1 MHILEQVMA
10 WYPNKRLYRR
20 PSSKSRQDI
29 ISVYAPTARCPV
41 YSHAEWYADDWVS
54 PDLDVDLNT
63 SFFEQF
69 AKLQTIAPVVAL
81 LSNKQEN
88 AEYCHDVDRLK
99 NCYLVFD
106 AINCEDVYYSVR
118 IYHSRS
124 CIDCY
129 WVMDSELL
137 YDCVY
142 VFSSYHSRYSFN
154 CKNIIDAAF
163 LFNCHNTRDSFMSSN
178 LRNKQYYI
186 RNQPYSKSDYAAR
199 MRQIDLSN
207 PAVIAELKREFREEL
222 LPHTPI
228 PPAWLER
235 TEDVTGNYLRS
246 AHHMTDGLES
256 FEVDNCQ
263 TIFQCGQGKDI
274 TASFMCNEN
283 VERCH
288 QSVATG
294 INTFNVSNCAFVWNS
309 SNIDYS
315 YLMMSCK
322 DCFGCIGLRN
332 KQYHILNKPYSQH
345 DYLATKQRLVQAMQQ
360 RGEYGQFFPMALSPF
375 PYEDTIAYDFFADA
389 PVVPPM
395 KLNLIAQE
403 KAFYTQQS
411 IPEPTRAFPDR
422 YRERLELMDTS
433 FTQNHGTYF
442 KHPET
447 KKIVSYEEY
456 LKALD

>member
-1 MHILEQVMA
+1 MHILEQIMA

-20 PSSKSRQDI
+20 PSSKSGKDI
-29 ISVYAPTARCPV
+29 ISVYSPEASCPV

-54 PDLDVDLNT
+54 SSLEVDYSK
-63 SFFEQF
+63 SFFQQF
-69 AKLQTIAPVVAL
+69 ADLQKIAPVVTL

-106 AINCEDVYYSVR
+106 AINCEDIYYSVR
-118 IYHSRS
+118 IYNSRS

-129 WVMDSELL
+129 WVMNSELL

-154 CKNIIDAAF
+154 CKNIIDSAF
-163 LFNCHNTRDSFMSSN
+163 LFNCHNTQDSFMSSN

-186 RNQPYSKSDYAAR
+186 RNKAYAKNEYEKFIKK
-199 MRQIDLSN
+199 IDFAN
-207 PAVIAELKREFREEL
+207 PAVIAELKKEFQNQL
-222 LPHTPI
+222 LPNTPI

-235 TEDVTGNYLRS
+235 TENVQGNYLRS
-246 AHHMTDGLES
+246 AHNVQDGLES

-274 TASFMCNEN
+274 TSSFMCNEN

-294 INTFNVSNCAFVWNS
+294 INTFNVKNCAFVWNS
-309 SNIDYS
+309 SNIEYS
-315 YLMMSCK
+315 YLLIGCK

-332 KQYHILNKPYSQH
+332 KQYYIFNKAY
-345 DYLATKQRLVQAMQQ
+345 DEKQYEIIIKKLIEAMQK
-360 RGEYGQFFPMALSPF
+360 RREYGQFFPTELSPF
-375 PYEDTIAYDFFADA
+375 KYEDTIAYDFFTDA
-389 PVVPPM
+389 PVAPLM
-395 KLNLIAQE
+395 KLTLIPQE
-403 KAFYTQQS
+403 KTFYAEHR
-411 IPEPTRAFPDR
+411 IPEPTLSFPDR
-422 YRERLELMDTS
+422 YRQRLDLMDTS
-433 FTQNHGTYF
+433 FTPHNGTYY
-442 KHPET
+442 KHGN

-456 LKALD
+456 LNSLL

>member
-1 MHILEQVMA
+1 MA

-20 PSSKSRQDI
+20 PSSKSGQDI
-29 ISVYAPTARCPV
+29 ISVYTPTAPCPV
-41 YSHAEWYADDWVS
+41 YIHAEWYADDWVS
-54 PDLDVDLNT
+54 PSLSVDERKP
-63 SFFEQF
+63 FFEQF
-69 AKLQTIAPVVAL
+69 ADLQKIAPVVAL

-106 AINCEDVYYSVR
+106 AINCEDIYYSVR

-154 CKNIIDAAF
+154 CRGIIDSTF

-186 RNQPYSKSDYAAR
+186 RNKPYSKAAYEDF
-199 MRQIDLSN
+199 MRTLDLAD
-207 PAVIAELKREFREEL
+207 PAVVAELKQEFRDQL
-222 LPHTPI
+222 LPSTPI

-235 TEDVTGNYLRS
+235 TEDVQGNYLRS
-246 AHHMTDGLES
+246 AHHVQDGLES

-274 TASFMCNEN
+274 TSSFMCNEN

-294 INTFNVSNCAFVWNS
+294 INTFNASNCAFVWNS
-309 SNIDYS
+309 SNIEYS
-315 YLMMSCK
+315 YLMMNSK

-332 KQYHILNKPYSQH
+332 KQYHILNKPYSKEE
-345 DYLATKQRLVQAMQQ
+345 YTITKQRLIEAMQQ
-360 RGEYGQFFPMALSPF
+360 RGEYGQFFPVALSPF
-375 PYEDTIAYDFFADA
+375 PYEDTIAYDFFSDA
-389 PVVPPM
+389 PVAPPM
-395 KLNLIAQE
+395 KLNLIPQE
-403 KAFYTQQS
+403 KAFYTQQR
-411 IPEPTRAFPDR
+411 IPEPTLAFPDR
-422 YRERLELMDTS
+422 YRQRLDLMDTS
-433 FTQNHGTYF
+433 FTPNGGTYY
-442 KHPET
+442 KHPQT
-447 KKIVSYEEY
+447 KHIVPYQHY
-456 LKALD
+456 LDSLK